1 MENNYKCY
9 RCFFKTSRRS
19 NITTHLNRKKKCI
32 QHKDCC
38 YNEKEIDYLQ
48 EKQLEDKYKFK
59 IRDDDYEKKI
69 IEEYRKTNPIEQE
82 KTYIPNV
89 INNITNNF
97 QNTMNIQNNTIINI
111 NINNDIIPFDQDWD
125 LSTIDKG
132 DRYYLMVSKVMYTKL
147 LEMILKND
155 INSNVIVDND
165 SSKGLVFY
173 KDKNKYETIELN
185 TLVSESVKKL
195 HKQLIDIYKSVIHD
209 LDEDIKENMINPSF
223 INEFIKN
230 VEQKYKDFQDKS
242 TIKEK
247 VQELIIDIYKKNQ
260 EKALSIMKK
269 NSNDFIQF

>member
-1 MENNYKCY
+1 
-9 RCFFKTSRRS
+9 
-19 NITTHLNRKKKCI
+19 
-32 QHKDCC
+32 
-38 YNEKEIDYLQ
+38 
-48 EKQLEDKYKFK
+48 
-59 IRDDDYEKKI
+59 
-69 IEEYRKTNPIEQE
+69 
-82 KTYIPNV
+82 
-89 INNITNNF
+89 
-97 QNTMNIQNNTIINI
+97 
-111 NINNDIIPFDQDWD
+111 
-125 LSTIDKG
+125 
-132 DRYYLMVSKVMYTKL
+132 L